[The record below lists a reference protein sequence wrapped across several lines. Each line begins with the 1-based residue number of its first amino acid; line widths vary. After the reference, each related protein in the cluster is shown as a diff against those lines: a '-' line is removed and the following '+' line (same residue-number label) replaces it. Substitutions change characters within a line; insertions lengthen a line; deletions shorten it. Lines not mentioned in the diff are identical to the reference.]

1 MPAFAP
7 TAAAYKRVEHQKIDK
22 SAKGAKLEI
31 AADEIAQIIAGVVTG
46 IAGVAHFA
54 NLASSLK
61 VGFANESANETIDK
75 TFVDEDTLTLAVLQ
89 LTKTMTKGSAL
100 LLCPCNA
107 SAYKINVHGEVTV
120 ITATNQAGFEELQ
133 KIGRA
138 RSRFRAGAPLMT
150 AAANGHVAIVQ
161 MLLAAKAQVN
171 LASNVRVPPPP
182 RARRALS
189 RSRPPRPLARERESA
204 PDARGPRA
212 FRVARSSRRARG
224 AEARVREREPPPPP
238 RFAPAL
244 FADDVA
250 RARVARAARAH
261 PAVPGSTRRPP

>member
-1 MPAFAP
+1 MRALAP

-31 AADEIAQIIAGVVTG
+31 AADEIAQIIAGVVAG

-54 NLASSLK
+54 GLAGSLK

-89 LTKTMTKGSAL
+89 LTKTMTRGSAL

-107 SAYKINVHGEVTV
+107 SAYKISVHGEVTV

-189 RSRPPRPLARERESA
+189 RSRPPAPSRERERASPTLEGRACFGSRDPLGERAA
-204 PDARGPRA
+204 PRRESERENLPPPALR
-212 FRVARSSRRARG
+212 ARS
-224 AEARVREREPPPPP
+224 
-238 RFAPAL
+238 L
-244 FADDVA
+244 C
-250 RARVARAARAH
+250 
-261 PAVPGSTRRPP
+261 